1 MNFASTNSSPE
12 NRGSRV
18 RDGQK
23 PREFS
28 GFLAIWHP
36 GARRPETPFLAI
48 PHPGGAAQ
56 KPPQGEGE
64 GFRATPHPQHI
75 YIYIYIY
82 FVSLIF

>member
-56 KPPQGEGE
+56 KPRFWPSRTRMGPPWAPMGLWEY
-64 GFRATPHPQHI
+64 PK
-75 YIYIYIY
+75 
-82 FVSLIF
+82 

>member
-56 KPPQGEGE
+56 KP
-64 GFRATPHPQHI
+64 QHGGGDAGMGRMGPPWAPMGPWE
-75 YIYIYIY
+75 YPK
-82 FVSLIF
+82 

>member
-48 PHPGGAAQ
+48 PHPDGASMGTHGALGVPEMKECRAIPMGWTIGGA
-56 KPPQGEGE
+56 EWVW
-64 GFRATPHPQHI
+64 TP
-75 YIYIYIY
+75 
-82 FVSLIF
+82 